1 MAGVKS
7 ATGLIECDHAVFLK
21 DCHLNQ
27 QGSSAENLTGS
38 SANEIFRNLS
48 SCNTRVINELVLGE
62 TFHKWQLVQLT
73 IDDYRHYCVYK
84 MPS

>member
-27 QGSSAENLTGS
+27 QGSSAEYLTGS
-38 SANEIFRNLS
+38 SANQIFYNLS
-48 SCNTRVINELVLGE
+48 SCNTRIINELVLGE
-62 TFHKWQLVQLT
+62 TLHKWQLLQLT
-73 IDDYRHYCVYK
+73 IDDYKH
-84 MPS
+84 